1 MNELFCEQLLRHP
14 RMQLSMR
21 SLVAGV
27 ISVLLIA
34 HCKLSSGRPLHQH
47 GNNSMCH
54 DVRPCKH
61 PVFDQVR
68 CLVSHLN
75 LSAPALFENYLRTQ
89 GHPFTEKNKLDEF
102 CEPDQEFP
110 PFVASL
116 SDKER
121 VVNLYKIFVYF
132 NASLDNITKDQES
145 FDNFDSKEDLLRR
158 LRNTN
163 NHTAGLLSNLT
174 CLLCSKYKVN
184 HVDVT
189 YGNHSSTD
197 IFEKKQKGCQI
208 LRKYTKVI
216 RHAAQAL
223 GHCRHKQ
230 T

>member
-1 MNELFCEQLLRHP
+1 
-14 RMQLSMR
+14 MQLSVR
-21 SLVAGV
+21 TLFAGI
-27 ISVLLIA
+27 ISMLLIA
-34 HCKLSSGRPLHQH
+34 HCRFSSGRPLHPNR
-47 GNNSMCH
+47 NNSMCH

-68 CLVSHLN
+68 CLVSRLN
-75 LSAPALFENYLRTQ
+75 TSAPELFESYLRSQ
-89 GHPFTEKNKLDEF
+89 GPPFSEKKELDDF
-102 CEPDQEFP
+102 CEPDHAFS
-110 PFVASL
+110 PFDSSL
-116 SDKER
+116 GDKER
-121 VVNLYKIFVYF
+121 VINLYKIFVFF

-145 FDNFDSKEDLLRR
+145 FDGESREDLLRR
-158 LRNTN
+158 LRNTTN
-163 NHTAGLLSNLT
+163 NTGGLLSNLT

-197 IFEKKQKGCQI
+197 SFGKKQKGCQI

-216 RHAAQAL
+216 SHAAQAL

>member
-1 MNELFCEQLLRHP
+1 VKVLGVREFI
-14 RMQLSMR
+14 SM
-21 SLVAGV
+21 
-27 ISVLLIA
+27 LLIA
-34 HCKLSSGRPLHQH
+34 HCRLSSGRPVHQNS
-47 GNNSMCH
+47 NNSMCH

-75 LSAPALFENYLRTQ
+75 MSAPVLFESYVRSQ
-89 GHPFTEKNKLDEF
+89 GYPFTEEKKLDEF
-102 CEPDQEFP
+102 CEPDQA
-110 PFVASL
+110 VI
-116 SDKER
+116 
-121 VVNLYKIFVYF
+121 NLYQIFVFF

-145 FDNFDSKEDLLRR
+145 LGDVESKEDLLRR
-158 LRNTN
+158 LRNTTN
-163 NHTAGLLSNLT
+163 NTGGLLSNLT

-197 IFEKKQKGCQI
+197 SFEKKQKGCQI

-216 RHAAQAL
+216 SHAAQAL

>member
-1 MNELFCEQLLRHP
+1 
-14 RMQLSMR
+14 MQRQTKSKT
-21 SLVAGV
+21 VAK
-27 ISVLLIA
+27 SR
-34 HCKLSSGRPLHQH
+34 LSSGRPVHQNS
-47 GNNSMCH
+47 NNSMCH
-54 DVRPCKH
+54 DVWPCKH

-75 LSAPALFENYLRTQ
+75 MSAPVLFESYVRSQ
-89 GHPFTEKNKLDEF
+89 GYPFTEEKKLDEF
-102 CEPDQEFP
+102 CEPDQAFP
-110 PFVASL
+110 PFVSSL

-121 VVNLYKIFVYF
+121 VINLYQIFVFF

-145 FDNFDSKEDLLRR
+145 LGDVESKEDLLRR
-158 LRNTN
+158 LRNTTN
-163 NHTAGLLSNLT
+163 NTGGLLSNLT

-197 IFEKKQKGCQI
+197 SFEKKQKGCQI

-216 RHAAQAL
+216 SHAAQAL

>member
-1 MNELFCEQLLRHP
+1 MKVYVAKFG
-14 RMQLSMR
+14 
-21 SLVAGV
+21 SLV
-27 ISVLLIA
+27 SLE
-34 HCKLSSGRPLHQH
+34 Q
-47 GNNSMCH
+47 
-54 DVRPCKH
+54 
-61 PVFDQVR
+61 
-68 CLVSHLN
+68 
-75 LSAPALFENYLRTQ
+75 LRTQ
-89 GHPFTEKNKLDEF
+89 GHPFTEKKRLDEF

-110 PFVASL
+110 SFVASL

-145 FDNFDSKEDLLRR
+145 FDSIDSKEDLLRR

-197 IFEKKQKGCQI
+197 TFEKKQKGCQI

>member
-1 MNELFCEQLLRHP
+1 M
-14 RMQLSMR
+14 
-21 SLVAGV
+21 
-27 ISVLLIA
+27 LLIA
-34 HCKLSSGRPLHQH
+34 HCRLSSGRPVHQNS
-47 GNNSMCH
+47 NNSMCH

-75 LSAPALFENYLRTQ
+75 I
-89 GHPFTEKNKLDEF
+89 
-102 CEPDQEFP
+102 
-110 PFVASL
+110 SL
-116 SDKER
+116 SDKDR
-121 VVNLYKIFVYF
+121 VINLYQIFVFF

-145 FDNFDSKEDLLRR
+145 LGDVESKEDLLRR
-158 LRNTN
+158 LRNTTN
-163 NHTAGLLSNLT
+163 NTGGLLSNLT

-197 IFEKKQKGCQI
+197 SFEKKQKGCQI

-216 RHAAQAL
+216 SHAAQAL